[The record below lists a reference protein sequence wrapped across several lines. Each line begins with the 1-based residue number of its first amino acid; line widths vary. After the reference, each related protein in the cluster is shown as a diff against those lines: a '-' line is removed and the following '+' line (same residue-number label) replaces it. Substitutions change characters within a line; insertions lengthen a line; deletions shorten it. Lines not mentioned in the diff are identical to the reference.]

1 MVGERGG
8 KMVNLKKWCRRIMA
22 AIRQEIRSLKHQER
36 QPNQVKFDVW
46 RIHIEAAN
54 CRKMRIL

>member
-1 MVGERGG
+1 
-8 KMVNLKKWCRRIMA
+8 MVNLKKWCRRIMA

-36 QPNQVKFDVW
+36 QPNQVKLDVW